1 MRLYAYMDSVYMQA
15 CQNADKKYGIG
26 SLSTVFC
33 NTSEIEPST
42 NKWNIKLSYTG
53 GADTRQSE
61 FKFRYSPN
69 DATPEMTFDKE
80 QPELHYVSC
89 TQICIHTLVREGISE
104 NWELAK
110 IIGHEKL
117 ETCSRYL

>member
-1 MRLYAYMDSVYMQA
+1 MLTWILYIMQA
-15 CQNADKKYGIG
+15 CQNTGAVYGIG

-33 NTSEIEPST
+33 NTSEIEPSM

-61 FKFRYSPN
+61 FTFMYSPK

-89 TQICIHTLVREGISE
+89 THRRIDTYVHEGISE
-104 NWELAK
+104 NGK
-110 IIGHEKL
+110 FVKCIGHKKF
-117 ETCSRYL
+117 ETYSQYL